1 MGEQF
6 PGANRALSARSF
18 TAKADGAVV
27 SRCIGI
33 HVASRRWLG
42 FLRYLTM
49 RALIITLALIGF
61 STVAHSQSS
70 SEAELTTKRFAE
82 ALARFDVVPMVEEL
96 HPDVQQTVDALAI
109 HIIETTEDKGERVDL
124 LKALGVASPEEF
136 KKLTPKVATVR
147 FFEFAFSTVPKQAR
161 EASIQ
166 SKITI
171 VGSIVEKDFVDVL
184 YRSDADFKGLSMN
197 VSVPSVVTLKRDGGR
212 WKVAST
218 TQFETM
224 KAKLKG
230 LTDGK

>member
-1 MGEQF
+1 
-6 PGANRALSARSF
+6 
-18 TAKADGAVV
+18 
-27 SRCIGI
+27 
-33 HVASRRWLG
+33 
-42 FLRYLTM
+42 M
-49 RALIITLALIGF
+49 RALIIALVLLVL
-61 STVAHSQSS
+61 STVARSENS

-82 ALARFDVVPMVEEL
+82 ALARFDAVPMVEEL
-96 HPDVQQTVDALAI
+96 HPDFQQTCDALAI
-109 HIIETTEDKGERVDL
+109 HIVETTEDKAERADL
-124 LKALGVASPEEF
+124 LKSFGVASLEEF

-171 VGSIVEKDFVDVL
+171 VGSIVEKDCVDVF
-184 YRSDADFKGLSMN
+184 YRSDADFKGLSMS

-212 WKVAST
+212 WRVAST

-230 LTDGK
+230 MTDGK